1 MAVGA
6 VEKVTKAMEG
16 VDTVVIVEENICNKN
31 KRKDL
36 LGLISTL
43 QKAYNKEGEH
53 DADGCYLLFLVSRF
67 EYHNLK
73 RDDVRTRICPNTFCM
88 RFPFQD

>member
-1 MAVGA
+1 MPIGA
-6 VEKVTKAMEG
+6 VETVTKAIEG

-43 QKAYNKEGEH
+43 QKAYKKEGEELRGMMLH
-53 DADGCYLLFLVSRF
+53 VMVHL
-67 EYHNLK
+67 
-73 RDDVRTRICPNTFCM
+73 M
-88 RFPFQD
+88 QD